1 MRYLALLLLA
11 LVLLRCQSSQ
21 PDTAAETRALQ
32 SSQPKP
38 DFAIRDSAAIRT
50 YDEGLRIY
58 LVRTGPGIRPV
69 DGSMLKL
76 HYQCRLPN
84 GTVIDD
90 TWARQS
96 PFALTLGRTALIPGM
111 EAALRK
117 IRMGSR
123 AVVMIPAALA
133 YTGDDRPAKIP
144 KDSPLIYDLEVLG
157 NI

>member
-1 MRYLALLLLA
+1 MRYLALLLLS

-38 DFAIRDSAAIRT
+38 DFVIRDSAAITT
-50 YDEGLRIY
+50 YDQGLRIY
-58 LVRTGPGIRPV
+58 LVRTGPGTRPV
-69 DGSMLKL
+69 DGSALKL

-84 GTVIDD
+84 GTIIDD

-96 PFALTLGRTALIPGM
+96 PFILTLGRTELIPGM
-111 EAALRK
+111 DAALRK

-133 YTGDDRPAKIP
+133 YTGEERPANIP
-144 KDSPLIYDLEVLG
+144 ENSPLIYDLEVLG